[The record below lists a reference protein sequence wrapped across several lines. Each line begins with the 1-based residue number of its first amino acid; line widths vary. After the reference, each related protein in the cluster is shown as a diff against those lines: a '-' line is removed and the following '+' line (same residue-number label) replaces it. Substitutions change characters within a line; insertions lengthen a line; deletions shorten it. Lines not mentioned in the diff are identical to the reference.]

1 MYNPNSGEQNLNR
14 FVLISIVLHA
24 ILFFTLPNLG
34 SLLESDVPGMASGG
48 VVQVMHIETS
58 TNPKLTPVTNE
69 LSQTTVPRVTEPRP
83 IPEVPVVEEPVAQ
96 PEVTAEPEPEVEQAK
111 PTIIEEPEE
120 FEIPDP
126 EPLPPVEPEVEEQP
140 LEVGAGEVLTSSTGP
155 EVVVEEVAKEVV
167 TPPEEAKPE
176 PETKPPQTSGSGT
189 GTEGA
194 DDSAGESQ
202 SGTGTAETAPP
213 APPPPPSGS
222 SLHVGGG
229 SPLYP
234 KNAEHDGVEGT
245 VLLIVDVLANGELDK
260 IVLGVSSGDERL
272 DVQALRYVEGLWTFK
287 EQNYD
292 YQMEIEV
299 VFSKDE
305 NRFITSL
312 NYGDVKWLNAP

>member
-1 MYNPNSGEQNLNR
+1 MYNPNSEEQNLNR
-14 FVLISIVLHA
+14 FVLVSIVLHA

-34 SLLESDVPGMASGG
+34 SLLETDVPGMASGG
-48 VVQVMHIETS
+48 IVQVMHVETS

-83 IPEVPVVEEPVAQ
+83 IPEVPVEEEAVAQ
-96 PEVTAEPEPEVEQAK
+96 PEVSLEPEPEVEQAK
-111 PTIIEEPEE
+111 PAIIEEPEAPE
-120 FEIPDP
+120 P
-126 EPLPPVEPEVEEQP
+126 EPLPPVEPEVEELP
-140 LEVGAGEVLTSSTGP
+140 LEVGAGEVLTSPTGP
-155 EVVVEEVAKEVV
+155 EVVVEEEAKEVV
-167 TPPEEAKPE
+167 APPVEPKPE
-176 PETKPPQTSGSGT
+176 PETKPPAQTSSGSGT

-194 DDSAGESQ
+194 DDSIGEAQ

-234 KNAEHDGVEGT
+234 KNAEHDGAEGT
-245 VLLIVDVLANGELDK
+245 VLLIVDVLASGELDK
-260 IVLGVSSGDERL
+260 IVLGASSGDERL
-272 DVQALRYVEGLWTFK
+272 DVQALRYVEGLWIFK

-299 VFSKDE
+299 IFSKDE